1 MLLNREA
8 NRMKQKEYLP
18 GKLCDRVRDLREE
31 RGLTRKE
38 LAEHS
43 GVNESLLGRI
53 ENNKNKKVSD
63 EAVQALAKFFSVS
76 TDFLLGLTDIPD
88 RKNYDIEELGLSAE
102 SAKLLYTGKIDA
114 RILNLLL
121 ENPRFPQLAALLA
134 RYQNEIVKSGIA
146 AMNQQLSFLSS
157 LLLDQAD
164 NNPDSAESARQAAQD
179 ISAIRTPI
187 INADTTAIQNVFMLI
202 VRDIKEQGETIVTDS
217 KAASA
222 EVMQKLRKELSKGQ
236 DSPDLRNLT
245 AEDLTAAVMKTIAA
259 TGISEDTLQSLGSAY
274 TKVLEEM
281 KDQAHDE

>member
-1 MLLNREA
+1 MT
-8 NRMKQKEYLP
+8 MTWLP
-18 GKLCDRVRDLREE
+18 RD
-31 RGLTRKE
+31 TRQRIQDLIKDSSVTQAE
-38 LAEHS
+38 LAGIIGLS
-43 GVNESLLGRI
+43 ESALSRYLKGQTEMLGDGYI
-53 ENNKNKKVSD
+53 IKI
-63 EAVQALAKFFSVS
+63 AKYFNVS
-76 TDFLLGLTDIPD
+76 TDFILGETNIPD

-121 ENPRFPQLAALLA
+121 ENPRFPQLTALLA
-134 RYQNEIVKSGIA
+134 RYQNEVVKSGIA

-157 LLLDQAD
+157 LLLDQAEKI
-164 NNPDSAESARQAAQD
+164 PDSAESARQAAQD

-202 VRDIKEQGETIVTDS
+202 VRDIKAQGESIVTDS

-259 TGISEDTLQSLGSAY
+259 TGISEGTLQSLGSAY

>member
-1 MLLNREA
+1 MTRTW
-8 NRMKQKEYLP
+8 LP
-18 GKLCDRVRDLREE
+18 SDTRQRIQDLIKDSSV
-31 RGLTRKE
+31 TQAE
-38 LAEHS
+38 LAGIIDLS
-43 GVNESLLGRI
+43 ESALSRYLKGQTEMLGDGYI
-53 ENNKNKKVSD
+53 IKI
-63 EAVQALAKFFSVS
+63 AKYFNVS
-76 TDFLLGLTDIPD
+76 TDFILGETNIPD

-121 ENPRFPQLAALLA
+121 ENPRFPQLTALLA
-134 RYQNEIVKSGIA
+134 RYQNEVVKSGIA

-157 LLLDQAD
+157 LLLDQAEKI
-164 NNPDSAESARQAAQD
+164 PDSAESARQAAQD

-202 VRDIKEQGETIVTDS
+202 VRDIKAQGESIVTDS

-259 TGISEDTLQSLGSAY
+259 TGISEGTLQSLGSAY

>member
-1 MLLNREA
+1 MTRTW
-8 NRMKQKEYLP
+8 LP
-18 GKLCDRVRDLREE
+18 SDTRQRIQDLIKDSSI
-31 RGLTRKE
+31 TQAE
-38 LAEHS
+38 LAGIIGLS
-43 GVNESLLGRI
+43 ESALSRYLKGQTEMLGDGYI
-53 ENNKNKKVSD
+53 IKI
-63 EAVQALAKFFSVS
+63 AKYFNVS
-76 TDFLLGLTDIPD
+76 TDFILGETNIPD

-134 RYQNEIVKSGIA
+134 RNQNEIVKSGIA

-281 KDQAHDE
+281 KDLTHDE

>member
-1 MLLNREA
+1 
-8 NRMKQKEYLP
+8 MKQKTYLP

-31 RGLTRKE
+31 WGLTRKE
-38 LAEHS
+38 LAERS
-43 GVNESLLGRI
+43 GVDESLLGRI

-121 ENPRFPQLAALLA
+121 ENPRFPQLTALLA
-134 RYQNEIVKSGIA
+134 RYQNEVVKSGIA

-157 LLLDQAD
+157 LLLDQAEKI
-164 NNPDSAESARQAAQD
+164 PDSAESARQAAQD

-202 VRDIKEQGETIVTDS
+202 VRDIKAQGESIVTDS

-259 TGISEDTLQSLGSAY
+259 TGISEGTLQSLGSAY

>member
-1 MLLNREA
+1 MTRTW
-8 NRMKQKEYLP
+8 LP
-18 GKLCDRVRDLREE
+18 SDTRQRIQDLIKDSSV
-31 RGLTRKE
+31 TQAE
-38 LAEHS
+38 LAGIIGLS
-43 GVNESLLGRI
+43 ESALSRYLKGQTEMLGDGYI
-53 ENNKNKKVSD
+53 IKI
-63 EAVQALAKFFSVS
+63 AKYFNVS
-76 TDFLLGLTDIPD
+76 TDFILGETNIPD

-121 ENPRFPQLAALLA
+121 ENPRFPQLTALLA
-134 RYQNEIVKSGIA
+134 RYQNEVVKSGIA

-281 KDQAHDE
+281 KDLTHDE

>member
-1 MLLNREA
+1 MTRTW
-8 NRMKQKEYLP
+8 LP
-18 GKLCDRVRDLREE
+18 SDTRQRIQDLIKDSSI
-31 RGLTRKE
+31 TQAE
-38 LAEHS
+38 LAGIIGLS
-43 GVNESLLGRI
+43 ESALSRYLKGQTEMLGDGYI
-53 ENNKNKKVSD
+53 IKI
-63 EAVQALAKFFSVS
+63 AKYFNVS
-76 TDFLLGLTDIPD
+76 TDFILGETNIPD

-102 SAKLLYTGKIDA
+102 SAKLLYAGKIDA

-121 ENPRFPQLAALLA
+121 ENPRFPQLTALLA
-134 RYQNEIVKSGIA
+134 RYQNEVVKSGIA

-202 VRDIKEQGETIVTDS
+202 VRDIKAQGEAIVTDS
-217 KAASA
+217 KAVSA
-222 EVMQKLRKELSKGQ
+222 EIMQKLRKELSKGQ

-281 KDQAHDE
+281 KDLTHDE